1 VIGARSIRG
10 GTKLRLIVKVE
21 IASTKSE
28 KVYLMKKVNIDILE
42 ELDSGKL
49 AVDINTIAVDESI
62 TQS

>member
-1 VIGARSIRG
+1 MIGARSIRG

>member
-49 AVDINTIAVDESI
+49 AVDINTIAVDEAI

>member
-1 VIGARSIRG
+1 MIGARSIRG

-49 AVDINTIAVDESI
+49 AVDINTIAVDEAI

>member
-1 VIGARSIRG
+1 MIGARSIRG

-49 AVDINTIAVDESI
+49 AVDINTITVN
-62 TQS
+62 